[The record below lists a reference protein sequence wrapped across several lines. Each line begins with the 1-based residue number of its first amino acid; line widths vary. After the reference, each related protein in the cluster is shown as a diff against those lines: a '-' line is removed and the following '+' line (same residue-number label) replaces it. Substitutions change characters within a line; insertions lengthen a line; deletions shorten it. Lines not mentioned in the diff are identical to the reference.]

1 MNIQT
6 KYFDNITIEETDIF
20 HFENGLPGFL
30 EEKEFILLPLSDE
43 SPFQVLQ
50 STTEKALAF
59 VVVSPFM
66 FKEEYEVKI
75 PDATLDQLK
84 IKSEQDVELLVIVS
98 VSDPFE
104 TSTANLLAP
113 VVLNAKEKTGKQ
125 LIISDE
131 KYSIRYPLFERQT
144 VEREG

>member
-6 KYFDNITIEETDIF
+6 KYFDDIKIEEKDIY

-30 EEKEFILLPLSDE
+30 DTKTFVLLPLSEE

-50 STTEKALAF
+50 STDETSLAF
-59 VVVSPFM
+59 VVVSPFL
-66 FKEEYEVKI
+66 FKQDYEVEI
-75 PDATLDQLK
+75 PDVTLEQLK
-84 IKSEQDVELLVIVS
+84 IDNEQDVDLFVIVS

-113 VVLNAKEKTGKQ
+113 VVLNAKGKTGKQ
-125 LIISDE
+125 LIVSDE
-131 KYSIRYPLFERQT
+131 NYTIRTPLFERQT
-144 VEREG
+144 AEREV